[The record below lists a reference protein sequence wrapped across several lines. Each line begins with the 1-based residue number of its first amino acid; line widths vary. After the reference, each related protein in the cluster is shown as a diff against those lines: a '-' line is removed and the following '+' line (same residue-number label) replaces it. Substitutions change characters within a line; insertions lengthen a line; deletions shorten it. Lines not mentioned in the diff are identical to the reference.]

1 MKTVRIK
8 DYVVSPSGKYFF
20 DTNVW
25 LFINGPMA
33 GSNQFKQKKYSSLLS
48 DILSRGAGL
57 YVTSM
62 VVSEYINSVLRIG
75 FRTWINEDRANRINS
90 DFKRD
95 YRPTDHYADTLKD
108 AVLQVNDI
116 LGFASKRPDDFHRL
130 DMADLLQRLDMNC
143 DYNDAY
149 IVKCCEQDNLTLVS
163 DDKDLQNVDSEIKL
177 LTI

>member
-1 MKTVRIK
+1 METVRLK
-8 DYVVSPSGKYFF
+8 DCTVGPSDKYFF

-33 GSNQFKQKKYSSLLS
+33 GSNQFKQKKYATLLS
-48 DILSRGAGL
+48 DISSRGAGL
-57 YVTSM
+57 YVTSI

-75 FRTWINEDRANRINS
+75 FKTWINEDRTNRVNS
-90 DFKRD
+90 DFKRN

-108 AVLQVNDI
+108 AVLQVEDI
-116 LGFASKRPDDFHRL
+116 LRFAQKRPDDFQRI
-130 DMADLLQRLDMNC
+130 DMTELLQRLDMNC

-149 IVKCCEQDNLTLVS
+149 IVKCCEQDNLILVS
-163 DDKDLQNVDSEIKL
+163 DDKDLQNVDSKIKL